1 MSKEAE
7 SKALHYLH
15 GTTTKGRIHEH
26 RILYESS
33 LPSEEVGDAISF
45 VALELGQEAYM
56 IFSITKRP
64 VDEASYGDPI
74 YQFVALFSDRN
85 QAVQAVFNL
94 TAHEPK

>member
-1 MSKEAE
+1 MTKEAE

-15 GTTTKGRIHEH
+15 ATTTKGRIHEH

-33 LPSEEVGDAISF
+33 VPSEEVGDAISF